1 MASLPLPEFSFLT
14 KHKTQNC
21 IKWTKQ
27 LILQTVATMISSSVV
42 VFTGLLVFSTSTNPK
57 PVEALAP
64 SRSVA
69 RSALTSSRSSR
80 TLTSSQLDE
89 RPRANNNPF
98 QSMIGDIASSLKSTF
113 SGGSGGDFNSVAL
126 DQKLNDIVTT
136 SWEDIRT
143 NLESKQTDEEKAF
156 RSNVEKGIGPPS
168 PLNKIRFFE
177 ESTSE
182 KHVRVTLYRDH
193 TSWCPYC
200 QKVWMTLEKNAS
212 PTRLKRL
219 IWDVTVKHRG
229 NFRGCSPVVPYLLL
243 SLMAKCTIK
252 AMISFMPLN
261 SRRHWDPRARRQL
274 LPQARCHRACCCRHP
289 FWWDLQPLL
298 DQNIQHDRCR
308 YWWYFHLKYI
318 TVSRGCN
325 GVETGCIMLV
335 RFGINARRDHSNIV
349 HVWWKTENDVLHSTY
364 SALSEMILV
373 RRRSITLT
381 GGVGLGDD
389 KLSK

>member
-1 MASLPLPEFSFLT
+1 
-14 KHKTQNC
+14 
-21 IKWTKQ
+21 
-27 LILQTVATMISSSVV
+27 MISSSVV

-156 RSNVEKGIGPPS
+156 LSNVEKGIGPPS

-177 ESTSE
+177 ESTS
-182 KHVRVTLYRDH
+182 KKDVRVTLYRDH

-219 IWDVTVKHRG
+219 I
-229 NFRGCSPVVPYLLL
+229 
-243 SLMAKCTIK
+243 
-252 AMISFMPLN
+252 
-261 SRRHWDPRARRQL
+261 
-274 LPQARCHRACCCRHP
+274 
-289 FWWDLQPLL
+289 
-298 DQNIQHDRCR
+298 
-308 YWWYFHLKYI
+308 
-318 TVSRGCN
+318 
-325 GVETGCIMLV
+325 
-335 RFGINARRDHSNIV
+335 
-349 HVWWKTENDVLHSTY
+349 
-364 SALSEMILV
+364 
-373 RRRSITLT
+373 
-381 GGVGLGDD
+381 
-389 KLSK
+389 